1 MQFDKDCS
9 FISLIQFPFQ
19 WRDGTLFAAR
29 ANRDITNG
37 SLAFQFFCS
46 STFPS
51 SRNLYWII
59 NSNFSFFILTMAHIC
74 NQHTF
79 LATCFPDCRREGGKW
94 LCRAFICCCDL
105 NETIW
110 IEPLITAGFVQCVSL
125 ESPLSHVHTHAHAHI
140 CGNFNNY

>member
-125 ESPLSHVHTHAHAHI
+125 EPPLSHVHTHAYAHI